1 MENNKKNALEW
12 LESKGLEYEI
22 LEHDPV
28 YTMEEMDAAGITAKG
43 DVCKNLFLRDQ
54 KGKKHYL
61 VVCPEEAHIDLSTLA
76 TQLRSTKLSFASPE
90 RLEKYLNVVQ
100 GCVSPLG
107 VINDA
112 AHEVVVA
119 FDQKL
124 QKTNRMGI
132 HPNDNTATVWVKTA
146 PLKKAIES
154 LGNKVVYITTK

>member
-1 MENNKKNALEW
+1 MENNKANAIAW
-12 LESKGLEYEI
+12 LEAKGLEYEI
-22 LEHDPV
+22 MEHDAV
-28 YTMEEMDAAGITAKG
+28 FTMEDMDACGITAKG

-61 VVCPEEAHIDLSTLA
+61 VVCPEEAHVDLTSLT
-76 TQLRSTKLSFASPE
+76 TQLRSTKLSFASAE

-112 AHEVVVA
+112 QHEVVVA

-124 QKTNRMGI
+124 QKSNRMGI
-132 HPNDNTATVWVKTA
+132 HPNDNTATVWVQTTA
-146 PLKKAIES
+146 LKKAIES
-154 LGNKVVYITTK
+154 MGNKVVYITTK

>member
-12 LESKGLEYEI
+12 LEANSIAYEI
-22 LEHDPV
+22 LEHEPV
-28 YTMEEMDAAGITAKG
+28 FNMEDMDKAGITAKG

-61 VVCPEEAHIDLSTLA
+61 VVCPEEAQVDLSSLT
-76 TQLRSTKLSFASPE
+76 TQLMSTKLSFASAE
-90 RLEKYLNVVQ
+90 RLAKYLNVVQ

-112 AHEVVVA
+112 NHEVVVA
-119 FDQKL
+119 FDKKL
-124 QKTNRMGI
+124 QRGRMGI
-132 HPNDNTATVWVKTA
+132 HPNDNTATVWVNTA
-146 PLKKAIES
+146 DMEKAIKA